1 MFLKIFLKNFI
12 FVVVIK
18 PKPEG
23 NKGCSLFK
31 TTHEKFIQ
39 YFILHESVKEL
50 LIVISE
56 INYPYENLNLNL
68 H

>member
-1 MFLKIFLKNFI
+1 M
-12 FVVVIK
+12 VVIK

-31 TTHEKFIQ
+31 TKHEKFIQ

-50 LIVISE
+50 LKVISE